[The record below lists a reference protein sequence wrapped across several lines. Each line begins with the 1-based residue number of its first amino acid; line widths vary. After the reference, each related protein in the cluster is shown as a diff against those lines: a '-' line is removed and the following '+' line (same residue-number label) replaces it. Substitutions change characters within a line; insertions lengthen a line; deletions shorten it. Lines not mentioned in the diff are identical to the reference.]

1 MPRQSI
7 SYDVLIASPSDTA
20 AERDVISECIR
31 DWNSVHVHDGAHCR
45 DVRWE
50 LDSVPALGERSQAIV
65 NKQLVDDADILIGV
79 FKARLGT
86 ATGASQSGTVEEIER
101 CDKAGKPVM
110 LYFSTGA
117 IPRDHDPEQLQL
129 VKDYQRQIMGR
140 SIYGDFSDI
149 EDLRRKVSRHLG
161 ATMAIICNE
170 TKPSGTPTDKN
181 DLARVFIRS
190 RRGQQSGDVKTVQ
203 VSAVLEN
210 VSQKRKITDYVC
222 TISVPSACLT
232 HSSGLILGEVRK
244 GEQANRRLFRRSSD
258 DPGSVRIIFQGDKV
272 PIFALDLGVDQLR
285 MTGTYLAGDYEGT
298 LRDKIIV
305 DAVVE
310 GELLHSER
318 TVADVFQNQHQ
329 G

>member
-7 SYDVLIASPSDTA
+7 SYDILIASPSDTA

-31 DWNSVHVHDGAHCR
+31 DWNSVHAHDGIHCR

-65 NKQLVDDADILIGV
+65 NKQLVDHADILIGV

-86 ATGASQSGTVEEIER
+86 TTGVSQSGTVEEIER
-101 CDKAGKPVM
+101 CDKAGTPVM

-117 IPRDHDPEQLQL
+117 IPHDHDPQQLQL
-129 VKDYQRQIMGR
+129 VKDYQRQIMER
-140 SIYGDFSDI
+140 SIYGQFSDLV
-149 EDLRRKVSRHLG
+149 DLRRKVNRHLG
-161 ATMAIICNE
+161 ATMARIGDKME
-170 TKPSGTPTDKN
+170 PSGAPTDKN

-203 VSAVLEN
+203 VSAVIEN
-210 VSQKRKITDYVC
+210 VSPRRTITDYVC

-232 HSSGLILGEVRK
+232 HSSAVLWGEVRK
-244 GEQANRRLFRRSSD
+244 GEQANRRFFRISSAD
-258 DPGSVRIIFQGDKV
+258 AGSVTIIFQGDKV
-272 PIFALDLGVDQLR
+272 PIFGLDLGIDQLR
-285 MTGTYLAGDYEGT
+285 MTGTYLAGDYGGT
-298 LRDKIIV
+298 LGDKVIV
-305 DAVVE
+305 DAVVG
-310 GELLHSER
+310 GELLHAER
-318 TVADVFQNQHQ
+318 TVADIFNNPHQ